1 MGSEKRGSW
10 GEGSF
15 KVMVMMIMMV
25 TMTKMMAREM
35 MMMMKKRL
43 IFPSNS
49 EVG

>member
-15 KVMVMMIMMV
+15 KVMVMMMV
-25 TMTKMMAREM
+25 MEM
-35 MMMMKKRL
+35 MMTMMMKKRL